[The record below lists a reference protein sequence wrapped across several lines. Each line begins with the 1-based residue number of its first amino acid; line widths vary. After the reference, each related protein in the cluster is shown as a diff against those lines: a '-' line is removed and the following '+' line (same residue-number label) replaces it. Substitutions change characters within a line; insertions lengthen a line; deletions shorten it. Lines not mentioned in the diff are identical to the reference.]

1 LFPNPN
7 NGSFVLSYDIKNET
21 DVELIMTD
29 IAGRLVYKTSLDIL
43 NDLKQINTNDLQSG
57 IYFVQL
63 INQNNKLLW
72 TDKVIISK

>member
-1 LFPNPN
+1 M
-7 NGSFVLSYDIKNET
+7 SYDIKKET
-21 DVELIMTD
+21 DVDLIMTD

-43 NDLKQINTNDLQSG
+43 NDLKQINMNDLQSG

-63 INQNNKLLW
+63 VNQNNKLLW